1 MQWSLSFFMLNCA
14 AIPEAINPHVAV
26 ARRFYLERFF
36 KKNCGHCFARQR
48 IFQAKFSEKKMKNL
62 SHLRQL

>member
-1 MQWSLSFFMLNCA
+1 MEFVILFMLNCA

-26 ARRFYLERFF
+26 ARRSNLERFF
-36 KKNCGHCFARQR
+36 KKNCGHCFARQQ
-48 IFQAKFSEKKMKNL
+48 IFEAKLPEEKMENL